1 MRAGRLNS
9 QNSSFPSNEMN
20 YQRGR
25 TLQEATTTLPAADV
39 IASAKRFFGR
49 RNGIYT
55 AFLEKE
61 GDGWASFRGQG
72 GEEVVIGTAPADA
85 GTRVSGS
92 TYLFDQ
98 QVARFLSTLPTKVS
112 LVDADVDETA
122 GVAG

>member
-1 MRAGRLNS
+1 
-9 QNSSFPSNEMN
+9 MN

-25 TLQEATTTLPAADV
+25 TLQEATTTLAAADV

-72 GEEVVIGTAPADA
+72 GEEVVIGTAPAEA

-98 QVARFLSTLPTKVS
+98 QVARFLSTLPTKIS